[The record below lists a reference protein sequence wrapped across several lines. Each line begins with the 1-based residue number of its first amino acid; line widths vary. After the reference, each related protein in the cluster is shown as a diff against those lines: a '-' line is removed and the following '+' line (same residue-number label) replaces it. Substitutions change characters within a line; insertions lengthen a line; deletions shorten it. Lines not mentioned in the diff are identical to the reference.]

1 MNFIKTCFLGLLAV
15 CAVTAC
21 SSDKEEPVSSSAP
34 KLISSQPANGATNVS
49 VDLNEIVLT
58 FDQNVTVTP
67 IGETTILLNGKKF
80 TSVSYSGNNTV
91 TLSMSGLQYDTEYT
105 VTVPASTVVNSN
117 RVGVEAFTVSFTTEN
132 YNLDITPEVAA
143 NQSGMTT
150 DAIAW
155 THKIY
160 AGWNLG
166 NSFESAGGSYNDA
179 TGQWDNVWI
188 ADRNQWE
195 TAWGNPA
202 TTEDMIKSVKAA
214 GFNAIRIPCR
224 WGAHVTDEE
233 TMTID
238 PQWLARVKQVV
249 DYCVNNG
256 MYTILNTHHEAWL
269 ENHPYDSEAAEISR
283 KETLLWKQIATAFRD
298 YSELLAFSGTNE
310 VNVNWKS
317 PTTENLRVQNGYN
330 QDFINAVRSTGGR
343 NWYRNLIVQTYSA
356 NPYYGLSGFEI
367 PHDVVKNRLIVEF
380 HYYDPYDYVSGSV
393 YYWGEPYKQY
403 GDVSTS
409 GQEADVKALFQQIS
423 EAWLDRGLGVV
434 MGEYGMSRKYTES
447 GKAHQFENFTYYLK
461 TIVSSAKAAGFAPF
475 VWDNNEFGNGAENFG
490 IFDRDNN
497 MNVRMPEF
505 LNGIMEGAKT
515 NYPN

>member
-1 MNFIKTCFLGLLAV
+1 MKFFKSLVLGLMAL
-15 CAVTAC
+15 CAFSAC
-21 SSDKEEPVSSSAP
+21 SSDKDEPVTPTAP
-34 KLISSQPANGATNVS
+34 KLTASQPANGATDVS

-67 IGETTILLNGKKF
+67 VGETTILLNGKAFDKV
-80 TSVSYSGNNTV
+80 TCSGNNIV
-91 TLSMSGLQYDTEYT
+91 TFYTSSLKYDTEYT
-105 VTVPASTVVNSN
+105 ITFPTNTIVNSD
-117 RVGVEAFTVSFTTEN
+117 RIGADAFTISFTTEK
-132 YNLDITPEVAA
+132 YLLTPDVTAD
-143 NQSGMTT
+143 QSGMTT

-166 NSFESAGGSYNDA
+166 NSFESAGGTWNDT
-179 TGQWDNVWI
+179 TGQWENVWFP
-188 ADRNQWE
+188 DRNQWE

-202 TTEDMIKSVKAA
+202 TTEDMIKAVKAA

-269 ENHPYDSEAAEISR
+269 ENHPYDAEAAEISR

-310 VNVNWKS
+310 VNVNWQS
-317 PTTENLRVQNGYN
+317 PTAENLRVQNGYN

-356 NPYYGLSGFEI
+356 NPSYGLSGFEI
-367 PHDVVKNRLIVEF
+367 PNDVVKNRLIVEF

-393 YYWGEPYKQY
+393 YYWGEPYKQF
-403 GDVSTS
+403 GVSS
-409 GQEADVKALFQQIS
+409 YGQEADVKALFQNIAA
-423 EAWLDRGLGVV
+423 AWLDNGLGVV

-447 GKAHQFENFTYYLK
+447 GKARQFENFTYYLK
-461 TIVSSAKAAGFAPF
+461 TIVSEAKAAGFAPF